1 MNYQKKIMFFINGFG
16 GTNLYVLSIKYSCIF
31 ILSNDTQK
39 VQHNLIP
46 VFKTSSQSLLAKT
59 QKRKWIIQ
67 FPLTSTNS
75 GTAHNVCCLLTS
87 KLSLQSF
94 IYIRCLSYDNISYF
108 WGWNKNWVL
117 KSKYYGY
124 KNYWRK
130 IHVIIWQWLYGL
142 HLSRSRQFD
151 RRTHWL

>member
-59 QKRKWIIQ
+59 QKRK
-67 FPLTSTNS
+67 
-75 GTAHNVCCLLTS
+75 
-87 KLSLQSF
+87 
-94 IYIRCLSYDNISYF
+94 
-108 WGWNKNWVL
+108 
-117 KSKYYGY
+117 
-124 KNYWRK
+124 
-130 IHVIIWQWLYGL
+130 
-142 HLSRSRQFD
+142 
-151 RRTHWL
+151 